1 MKPSRDD
8 HETPPTLPEPTRAAR
23 AASTP
28 EFAAARQWRSLSEL
42 ADDGSF
48 LEEVSQAVSGVRGA
62 IHGLDD
68 ASRRKFMTVMG
79 ASFALAGVAGCS
91 VQPAELIIP
100 YVEQPED
107 IVPGKA
113 MFFAT
118 AAVVGGDGVG
128 LLVESHMGR
137 PTKIEGNPTHPAS
150 LGATDALAQ
159 AEMLT
164 LYDPDRS
171 QIVIHE
177 GRADTWERFLAF
189 AVDLRARKLA
199 NKGKGFR
206 ILTQTV
212 TSPALADQLNRLLE
226 TMPEAKWHSYEPVT
240 RDAARRGAELAFG
253 EPLEPVPHFDK
264 ADVVVSLDADFL
276 SWGPGRIH
284 HARAFA
290 DRRSPDVESAA
301 ETTMNRLYV
310 IEPTPT
316 ITGAMADHRLPL
328 AARDVSQ
335 AARALAK
342 ALEVEGATDADANR
356 LAGHEAWFST
366 LAADLKAHRGKSLVI
381 VGEGQP
387 AEVHALAHAINA
399 ALGNIGETITLAP
412 PIAAGPTDQLGSLVE
427 LARDI
432 EAGEVDALLV
442 LGANPVYDSPVDLNL
457 AEALNRERMTLVHL
471 GLYDDETAALAN
483 WHVPEAHFLEAWGD
497 VRAFDGTV
505 AIQQPL
511 IAPLY
516 DGRTAGEIVATL
528 LGQVGLPSREIVREY
543 WSGRL
548 PAETFEK
555 TWNQALR
562 DGVIPDPAA
571 DEAAPK
577 SFGEPKL
584 DQVTWSDAPAEELEI
599 VFRPDPTLWD
609 GRYANN
615 GWLQELPKT
624 ITTLTWGNAALV
636 SPALAA
642 RLGLKNDQVIEL
654 SYRDAVVEAP
664 VWITPGQAENSV
676 TVHLGHGRTR
686 AGRVGDGVGFN
697 AYALRRSDAP
707 WFDDGL
713 TVSPTNG
720 RVRLA
725 VTQHHHDMAE
735 RALVRS
741 GTLEQYRETPDFAQ
755 EEERSPHYNM
765 SLHPDPPVPQSE
777 DYAWGMA
784 IDLNRCIGC
793 NACTI
798 ACQAENN
805 IPVVG
810 KDEVLNSRE
819 MHWIRVDRYYEG
831 GDQANPGTVF
841 QPVPC
846 MHCEKAPCELVCPV
860 EATLHSD
867 EGLNEMIYNRCVG
880 TRYCGNN
887 CPYKVRRFNW
897 LPYTSDT
904 PPSLKPLNN
913 PDVTVRSRGVMEKC
927 TYCVQRINEA
937 RIEAKMAGRKVGGDE
952 VVTACQG
959 VCPTRAIVFGNL
971 LDPESAVSKARQS
984 PRHYALLASL
994 GTRPRTTYMA
1004 RLNNPNPDAP
1014 PAEASAE
1021 NTVEP
1026 RHG

>member
-1 MKPSRDD
+1 MKPSYDD
-8 HETPPTLPEPTRAAR
+8 HEKTPSPTP
-23 AASTP
+23 
-28 EFAAARQWRSLSEL
+28 AAAIQSPRQWRSLSEL

-48 LEEVSQAVSGVRGA
+48 AEEVAQAVAGVRGA
-62 IHGLDD
+62 IFGLDD
-68 ASRRKFMTVMG
+68 ASRRKFMTLMG

-91 VQPAELIIP
+91 VQPLERIVP

-107 IVPGKA
+107 VAPGKP

-118 AAVVGGDGVG
+118 AASVGGDGIG

-150 LGATDALAQ
+150 LGATDPFSQ
-159 AEMLT
+159 AEMLS

-171 QIVIHE
+171 QVVVHE
-177 GRADTWERFLAF
+177 GRVDTWERFLAF
-189 AVDLRARKLA
+189 AIDLRNRKLA
-199 NKGKGFR
+199 TKGKGLR

-212 TSPALADQLNRLLE
+212 TSPTLADQLKRLLE
-226 TMPEAKWHSYEPVT
+226 EMPEAKWHSYEPVT
-240 RDAARRGAELAFG
+240 RDAVRRGAELAFG

-276 SWGPGRIH
+276 SWGPGRVH
-284 HARAFA
+284 HARTFA
-290 DRRSPDVESAA
+290 DRRSQNA
-301 ETTMNRLYV
+301 ETAGEASMNRLYV
-310 IEPTPT
+310 VEPTPT
-316 ITGAMADHRLPL
+316 LTGAMADHRVPL
-328 AARDVSQ
+328 AARDVAH
-335 AARALAK
+335 AARSLAAALK
-342 ALEVEGATDADANR
+342 VEGAPAADPSR
-356 LAGHEAWFST
+356 LAGREAWFAA
-366 LAADLKAHRGKSLVI
+366 LAADLQAHRGKSLVL

-387 AEVHALAHAINA
+387 PEVHALGHAINA
-399 ALGNIGETITLAP
+399 ALGNIGETVTLAP
-412 PIAAGPTDQLGSLVE
+412 PITAGPTDQLGSLID
-427 LARDI
+427 LTRAI
-432 EAGEVDALLV
+432 EAGEVDALLI
-442 LGANPVYDSPVDLNL
+442 LGANPAYDAPVDLNL
-457 AEALNRERMTLVHL
+457 AEALLNDRLPTLVHL
-471 GLYDDETAALAN
+471 GLHDNETAALAN

-497 VRAFDGTV
+497 VRAFDGTA

-516 DGRTAGEIVATL
+516 GGRTAAEILATL
-528 LGQVGLPSREIVREY
+528 LGKVGLPGREIVRDY
-543 WSGRL
+543 WKGQL
-548 PAETFEK
+548 PAETFE
-555 TWNQALR
+555 TVWNQALR
-562 DGVIPDPAA
+562 DGVLPKPA
-571 DEAAPK
+571 EAE
-577 SFGEPKL
+577 GEAKQYGAPKL
-584 DQVTWSDAPAEELEI
+584 DQARWSDAPAEELEI

-615 GWLQELPKT
+615 GWLQELPKP

-642 RLGLKNDQVIEL
+642 RLGLQNNQIVEL
-654 SYRDAVVEAP
+654 RYREAVVEAP
-664 VWITPGQAENSV
+664 VWITPGQADDSV

-686 AGRVGDGVGFN
+686 VGKVGNGVGFN
-697 AYALRRSDAP
+697 AYELRRSDAP
-707 WFDDGL
+707 WFGDGL
-713 TVSPTNG
+713 TVAPTG
-720 RVRLA
+720 KRKPLA
-725 VTQHHHDMAE
+725 ITQHHHNME
-735 RALVRS
+735 GREVVRS
-741 GTLEQYRETPDFAQ
+741 ASLDQYRETPDFAQ
-755 EEERSPHYNM
+755 AEERSAHHNM
-765 SLHPDPPVPQSE
+765 SLHPEPPVPQSE

-810 KDEVLNSRE
+810 EEQVLRSRE

-831 GDQANPGTVF
+831 ENETNPGTVF

-867 EGLNEMIYNRCVG
+867 EGLNEMVYNRCVG

-897 LPYTSDT
+897 LQYADQTT
-904 PPSLKPLNN
+904 PSLKLLNN

-937 RIEAKMAGRKVGGDE
+937 RINAKMAGRKVGGDE

-971 LDPESAVSKARQS
+971 LDPESSVSKARQS
-984 PRHYALLASL
+984 PRHYALLGLL

-1004 RLNNPNPDAP
+1004 KLNNPNPDA
-1014 PAEASAE
+1014 AEPSAE
-1021 NTVEP
+1021 NPVEP